1 MYGVSYNTGRQRMS
15 ALEAL
20 DQFVD
25 TAAGSARQTAQ
36 TVAARG
42 IAVSALELW
51 RGEYCVCSDLSLR
64 AGDGQ
69 LVHLRGPNGAG
80 KTSLIRVL
88 AGLALPENGEIRLDG
103 GSILRDM
110 NGWRAALCYVGHSD
124 GVKRELTPY
133 ENLRLAARLLAGPEG
148 ADIHAAL
155 ERVGMAAH
163 AGRLCAELSA
173 GQRRRTALARLLV
186 ACARIWLLDEPL
198 VSLDHSGTGMLEG
211 LLREH
216 LHGGGIVVVA
226 THQPIDFSGLD
237 VVPVDLPQERPGRC

>member
-1 MYGVSYNTGRQRMS
+1 MS
-15 ALEAL
+15 TLEA
-20 DQFVD
+20 VD
-25 TAAGSARQTAQ
+25 RLAQAATGSADRADPAAG
-36 TVAARG
+36 RG

-51 RGEYCVCSDLSLR
+51 RGAYCVCSDLSLH

-69 LVHLRGPNGAG
+69 LLHLRGPNGAG

-88 AGLALPENGEIRLDG
+88 AGLSLPESGEIRLDG
-103 GSILRDM
+103 GPVLRDP

-133 ENLRLAARLLAGPEG
+133 ENLRLSARLLAQAPG

-163 AGRLCAELSA
+163 TRRLCAELSA

-186 ACARIWLLDEPL
+186 SRARVWLLDEPL
-198 VSLDHSGTGMLEG
+198 VSLDHAGTRLLEA

-216 LHGGGIVVVA
+216 LQGGGIVVVA

-237 VVPVDLPQERPGRC
+237 VVAVDLPQRGARPC

>member
-1 MYGVSYNTGRQRMS
+1 MS
-15 ALEAL
+15 TLEAVDRL
-20 DQFVD
+20 MDDPLGAVDQ
-25 TAAGSARQTAQ
+25 AGESIRQ
-36 TVAARG
+36 G
-42 IAVSALELW
+42 IAVLGLELW
-51 RGEYCVCSDLSLR
+51 RGEYCVCGNLSLQ

-88 AGLALPENGEIRLDG
+88 AGLALADGGEIRLDG
-103 GSILRDM
+103 RSILRNL

-124 GVKRELTPY
+124 GLKRELTPY
-133 ENLRLAARLLAGPEG
+133 ENLRLSARLVAGG
-148 ADIHAAL
+148 AAGDVRAAL
-155 ERVGMAAH
+155 ERVGMGAH

-186 ACARIWLLDEPL
+186 SHARIWLLDEPL
-198 VSLDHSGTGMLEG
+198 VSLDHAGTHLLEA

-216 LHGGGIVVVA
+216 LRAGGIVVVA

-237 VVPVDLPQERPGRC
+237 VVPVDLPQPSAKQC